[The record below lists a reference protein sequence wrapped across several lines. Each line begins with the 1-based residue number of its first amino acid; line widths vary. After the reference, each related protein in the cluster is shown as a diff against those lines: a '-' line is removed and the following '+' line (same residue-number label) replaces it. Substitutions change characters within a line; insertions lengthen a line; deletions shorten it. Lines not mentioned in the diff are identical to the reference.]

1 MSILNKVKGLLAK
14 HDDKVGQAVDKAA
27 GMADRRTGGKYS
39 KHIRTG
45 SGKAKEAVGKLS
57 DDKGGAGTDTG
68 RTGEPGTPGATG
80 DTGTTGT
87 TDKPAN
93 PGRPEGEQPG
103 GEGRTAG

>member
-45 SGKAKEAVGKLS
+45 SGKAKEAVEKLS
-57 DDKGGAGTDTG
+57 DDKGRAGDG
-68 RTGEPGTPGATG
+68 RTGEPGAPGATG
-80 DTGTTGT
+80 STGT
-87 TDKPAN
+87 TDRPAN